1 MDRYIPPFS
10 ISNKMLELT
19 SSIMEK
25 VGRLTNYTNLN
36 RMPILRR
43 NNLIKSIHSSLAIE
57 ANSLSLN
64 QVRDVINNKMVIG
77 PKKDIQEVKNAY
89 NAYNHIK
96 DYNPYSLKDLL
107 KAQGYLTYLIQEDSG
122 NFRKGNEGV
131 FDGDKCIFM
140 SPPPNNVPKLMED
153 LFEFLNEN
161 KNKIHPLILSSI
173 FHYELVFIHPFSD
186 GNGRSARLWQ
196 TVILSNYKEVFEY
209 LPIESQ
215 IKDNQDEYYKS
226 IAICNNERNSNV
238 FIEFMLQMIDNTL
251 EDTLKSS
258 EKVITNSNIYVTKL
272 LEVMDFNVPMTTTE
286 IMQKL
291 GLKSTTM
298 H

>member
-1 MDRYIPPFS
+1 
-10 ISNKMLELT
+10 
-19 SSIMEK
+19 
-25 VGRLTNYTNLN
+25 
-36 RMPILRR
+36 
-43 NNLIKSIHSSLAIE
+43 
-57 ANSLSLN
+57 
-64 QVRDVINNKMVIG
+64 
-77 PKKDIQEVKNAY
+77 
-89 NAYNHIK
+89 
-96 DYNPYSLKDLL
+96 
-107 KAQGYLTYLIQEDSG
+107 
-122 NFRKGNEGV
+122 
-131 FDGDKCIFM
+131 
-140 SPPPNNVPKLMED
+140 MED

-226 IAICNNERNSNV
+226 IAICNNEGNSNV

-258 EKVITNSNIYVTKL
+258 EKIITNSNTYVTKL

-291 GLKSTTM
+291 GLKSKESFRNNYLNPAIDNGLVKMTIPDKPTSKNQM
-298 H
+298 YYRV